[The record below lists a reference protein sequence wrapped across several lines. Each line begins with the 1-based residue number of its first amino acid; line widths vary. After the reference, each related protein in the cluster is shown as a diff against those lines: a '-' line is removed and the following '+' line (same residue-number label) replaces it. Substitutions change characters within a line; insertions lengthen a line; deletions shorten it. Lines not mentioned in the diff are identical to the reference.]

1 MKLIAG
7 VSVRS
12 VERTLKHSVISGGGV
27 VDVRLAAHDRGEAHR
42 LTVQPRDLAIT
53 YWTSW
58 LSPEMEGCSKEVF
71 ALKDHFH
78 RSLIFGL
85 SPNYNLK
92 LSRRERYV
100 GMHVRFDPLFR
111 IVGPLL
117 EQRSDL
123 GHIYGGMGEWFFL
136 KVLGRRP
143 LILTVAVVTPPLDH
157 QAYRAVSAFVVHSPA
172 TARELVARGVDPGAI
187 RLIYPGADLDR
198 FQPRPRAAA
207 DPSFFPA
214 SNPSRFRILFAT
226 TPGSEEGV
234 TARGVTL
241 LREAA
246 RQLPDVDFLL
256 PWRPWAGA
264 DALIRRVTADAPPN
278 FLVQHG
284 LVRDM
289 RAAYQSV
296 DATVAPFVT
305 ASDGKICPTSL
316 IESMACGRPLLV
328 STEVGIAD
336 VVDEGA
342 GVVFPP
348 TVHGLCAA
356 VERLRSAAAQYCAEA
371 RTIAERHF
379 DLRHCMRQHEVLY
392 TDVVRNAC

>member
-1 MKLIAG
+1 MSGSRRAG
-7 VSVRS
+7 RV
-12 VERTLKHSVISGGGV
+12 
-27 VDVRLAAHDRGEAHR
+27 
-42 LTVQPRDLAIT
+42 VQPRDLAIT
-53 YWTSW
+53 YWTGW

-71 ALKDHFH
+71 ALKDHFP
-78 RSLIFGL
+78 RSRIFGL
-85 SPNYNLK
+85 SPNYTLK
-92 LSRRERYV
+92 LSRRQRYL

-117 EQRSDL
+117 EQISDL

-143 LILTVAVVTPPLDH
+143 LILTVAVVAPPLERE
-157 QAYRAVSAFVVHSPA
+157 AYAAVSCFVVHSPA
-172 TARELVARGVDPGAI
+172 TARDLVARGVQTSAI
-187 RLIYPGADLDR
+187 RLIYPGADLQR

-207 DPSFFPA
+207 DPAFFPD
-214 SNPSRFRILFAT
+214 SDPSRFRILFAT
-226 TPGSEEGV
+226 TPGRAEGIA
-234 TARGVTL
+234 ARGVDL

-246 RQLPDVDFLL
+246 RQMPDVDFLL

-264 DALIRRVTADAPPN
+264 DALIQRVTADAPPN
-278 FLVQHG
+278 FMVQHG
-284 LVRDM
+284 LVGDM

-296 DATVAPFVT
+296 DATIAPFVT

-336 VVDEGA
+336 VVAEGA
-342 GVVFPP
+342 GVVFAP
-348 TVHGLCAA
+348 TVDGLCGA
-356 VERLRSAAAQYCAEA
+356 VERLRSAPARYCTEA

-379 DLRHCMRQHEVLY
+379 DLRHCMRQHEDLY
-392 TDVVRNAC
+392 REVVTNAC